1 MKITPI
7 LLAIG
12 LALSSA
18 LMPASLVV
26 GEESAP
32 AVAGAPLSLAIVAPI
47 AVPPG
52 DEGMLD
58 ATTLE
63 RYTTP
68 GGVLAAQLG
77 QLGGRPVTLAIDPM
91 ILASIRALG
100 TSVPKAAH
108 EWLLR
113 LAGLTNSS
121 FALQWADAN
130 PALAIQAGRE
140 VLAVPHIRLDAS
152 LFAAE
157 GTEIAG
163 GESGDPVMPALPSQ
177 AELVAW
183 AHSLGPIAW
192 PGDQTLGTDDLEA
205 LAAAGLESVIVGSSN
220 VTATSS
226 VPHVD
231 LGPVNGIVSDDV
243 VSSLLRSTIAAQTD
257 ESWSLAFEALRHAL
271 HDRAAGSA
279 APVVATLAR
288 PAQSVPQ
295 RLSQTLDAL
304 AQLPELRLVPL
315 DRVLEQPTT
324 GATYTHDD
332 VTDERAA
339 TIAQLLSAEEDV
351 RVFSSALDDP
361 TGLLSSRRAKLLA
374 LLSTGWS
381 ADSSLWH
388 SAAEQ
393 FLTDCRGILG
403 AVTIQDSSTINLL
416 ADSGPFP
423 VTVRNDLAHAVT
435 VYVTVR
441 PDRPILR
448 VLDGRVELKIPANS
462 QAKAM
467 VPVQTVANGQV
478 SSIVSL
484 SSVDRTPIS
493 TPVRVALNVQAGWET
508 TATVVVIAAIGLM
521 LLAGIWRT
529 VRARRRLLA
538 TASVATAST
547 TIVHDT
553 DASSPSDRTNTTGS
567 DS

>member
-1 MKITPI
+1 MKITPT

-18 LMPASLVV
+18 LVPASPVI
-26 GEESAP
+26 GEESTP
-32 AVAGAPLSLAIVAPI
+32 AVTGRPLSLAIIAPI

-68 GGVLAAQLG
+68 GGLLAAQLG
-77 QLGGRPVTLAIDPM
+77 QLGERPVTLAIDPM

-100 TSVPKAAH
+100 TAAPRAAH
-108 EWLLR
+108 DWLAR
-113 LAGLTNSS
+113 LAALTNSS
-121 FALQWADAN
+121 FTLQWADAN

-140 VLAVPHIRLDAS
+140 VLAAPHIRLDAA

-157 GTEIAG
+157 GTELAEG
-163 GESGDPVMPALPSQ
+163 QPGEPVVPSLPSQ

-183 AHSLGPIAW
+183 AHSLGPVAW
-192 PGDQTLGTDDLEA
+192 PGDRTLGTDDLEA
-205 LAAAGLESVIVGSSN
+205 LATAGLETVIVGSSN

-226 VPHVD
+226 APHVD
-231 LGPVNGIVSDDV
+231 LGPVNGIVSDDI
-243 VSSLLRSTIAAQTD
+243 VSILLRSTVAAPTD
-257 ESWSLAFEALRHAL
+257 ESWSLAFEALRAAL
-271 HDRAAGSA
+271 EERTLDSS
-279 APVVATLAR
+279 PLVVATLAR
-288 PAQSVPQ
+288 PDQSVPQ

-304 AQLPELRLVPL
+304 AQLPGLQLVPL
-315 DRVLEQPTT
+315 ERVLEQQTT
-324 GATYTHDD
+324 GATYTNDD
-332 VTDERAA
+332 VVDERSA
-339 TIAQLLSAEEDV
+339 TIVELLAAEEAV
-351 RVFSSALDDP
+351 RAFSNALDDP
-361 TGLLSSRRAKLLA
+361 TGLLGSRRAKLLA
-374 LLSTGWS
+374 LLSTGWVAGS
-381 ADSSLWH
+381 PRWH
-388 SAAEQ
+388 TAAEQ
-393 FLTDCRGILG
+393 FLTDCSGILG

-478 SSIVSL
+478 SANVSL
-484 SSVDRTPIS
+484 SSDDRTPIS
-493 TPVRVALNVQAGWET
+493 TPIRVALNVQAGWET

-521 LLAGIWRT
+521 LIAGIWRT

-538 TASVATAST
+538 TASATAPPPT
-547 TIVHDT
+547 TRGTEAPRIDGKPT
-553 DASSPSDRTNTTGS
+553 AGS

>member
-1 MKITPI
+1 MKITPT

-12 LALSSA
+12 LAVSGA

-26 GEESAP
+26 GEDLAP
-32 AVAGAPLSLAIVAPI
+32 ATTREPLSLAIIAPI
-47 AVPPG
+47 AVPPD

-58 ATTLE
+58 AATLE
-63 RYTTP
+63 RYATP
-68 GGVLAAQLG
+68 GGVLATQLG

-100 TSVPKAAH
+100 TSVPGAAND
-108 EWLLR
+108 WLTR
-113 LAGLTNSS
+113 LAALTNSS

-140 VLAVPHIRLDAS
+140 VLAAPHIRLDAA
-152 LFAAE
+152 LFAAD
-157 GTEIAG
+157 GTEAEP
-163 GESGDPVMPALPSQ
+163 GESEDSVVLAFPSQ

-192 PGDQTLGTDDLEA
+192 PGDGTLGTDDLEV
-205 LAAAGLESVIVGSSN
+205 LAAAGLETVIVGSSN

-226 VPHVD
+226 VSHVD

-243 VSSLLRSTIAAQTD
+243 VSSLLRSTAAAQTD
-257 ESWSLAFEALRHAL
+257 ESWALALDALRTAL
-271 HDRAAGSA
+271 HERAADST

-288 PAQSVPQ
+288 PAQGVPP

-304 AQLPELRLVPL
+304 AQLPEVQLVPL

-324 GATYTHDD
+324 GATYSN
-332 VTDERAA
+332 DEVIESRAA
-339 TIAQLLSAEEDV
+339 TIAELIAAEESV

-361 TGLLSSRRAKLLA
+361 TGMLGSRRAKLLA

-381 ADSSLWH
+381 AGSAQWRT
-388 SAAEQ
+388 AAEQ

-416 ADSGPFP
+416 ADNGPFP

-435 VYVTVR
+435 VYVTVQ

-484 SSVDRTPIS
+484 SSADRTPLS
-493 TPVRVALNVQAGWET
+493 TPIRVALNVQAGWET
-508 TATVVVIAAIGLM
+508 TATVVVIAVIGLM
-521 LLAGIWRT
+521 LFAGIWRT
-529 VRARRRLLA
+529 VRARRRLLG
-538 TASVATAST
+538 TASGAT
-547 TIVHDT
+547 
-553 DASSPSDRTNTTGS
+553 PLPPTGS
-567 DS
+567 ES